1 MNKLKNKFMNITIR
15 SKMVWSY
22 IVASLIPF
30 CVFGM
35 IGISVFTGQAK
46 KSVSQHA
53 DQMMSQVKTSI
64 DVYVNSIDKIAN
76 FIICRMENTDYGSMK
91 TEDNVFWKQEKLI
104 LENTLD
110 DLAFSNKEIAGIF
123 VATENDLCTNTGMRR
138 ISRDSFKNED
148 WYRQAAAN
156 PDEMQIISN
165 IAGRNI
171 ATDKSYSIDDVFSI
185 AKAIKNADT
194 GEIMGVMLLDIKHD
208 IISKYIQNVTIG
220 DNGFV
225 FVLDKNDRMDYTLP
239 NKVTYRIDPAWL
251 TPEQVPVDARING
264 ENYQIRY
271 EESEYTGWKIVGV
284 FSLDE
289 IMGSTNAMFYILSGG
304 LAMTLIFVLVISLK
318 ISQTITNPIVELK
331 LLMREVASGNLAVRF
346 EGNYNDEVSEL
357 GYGFNHMLVQIESL
371 VDMVYVEQKNKR
383 MAELKVLQEQIKPHF
398 LYNTLDTISWMAR
411 EYQADDIVRLV
422 DALTNMFRIGLSK
435 GRDYIKVEQEI
446 KYVSNYLYIQKIR
459 YGPKLNYELLVDD
472 SLDQCVV
479 PKLMLQPLVENAIY
493 HGIKTKRGEGHL
505 IIRCESAADNW
516 MEFTVEDDGAGMTQE
531 KAEQINAL
539 LNEHSQL
546 EENQSFG
553 LFYIKERLRIRYGD
567 KFCVRVTSELGAGT
581 KVIILIPQSVDLL
594 EGGNRDEK

>member
-35 IGISVFTGQAK
+35 IGIAVFTGQAK

-76 FIICRMENTDYGSMK
+76 FIIGRMENTDYGSMN
-91 TEDNVFWKQEKLI
+91 TEDNVYWKQEKLN

-110 DLAFSNKEIAGIF
+110 GLAFSNKEIAGIF
-123 VATENDLCTNTGMRR
+123 IATENDLCTNTGMMR

-194 GEIMGVMLLDIKHD
+194 GEIMGVLLLDIKHD
-208 IISKYIQNVTIG
+208 IISQSIQNVTIG

-225 FVLDKNDRMDYTLP
+225 FVLDKDDRMVYTLP

-304 LAMTLIFVLVISLK
+304 LAMTLIFVMVISLK

-346 EGNYNDEVSEL
+346 DGNYKDEVSEL

-371 VDMVYVEQKNKR
+371 VDMVYLEQKNKR

-411 EYQADDIVRLV
+411 DYQADDIVRLV

-459 YGPKLNYELLVDD
+459 YGPKLNYELIVDD
-472 SLDQCVV
+472 TLNQCVV

-493 HGIKTKRGEGHL
+493 HGIKNKRGEGHL
-505 IIRCESAADNW
+505 IIRCESAADSW
-516 MEFTVEDDGAGMTQE
+516 MEFTVEDDGAGMTEE

-539 LNEHSQL
+539 LNEHSPL

-567 KFCVRVTSELGAGT
+567 KFCVRVTSELGAGA
-581 KVIILIPQSVDLL
+581 KVTILIPQNVDML